1 MIAICDRCDLGSH
14 GKAKF
19 VALLRG
25 LYLPDSAARR
35 ERPVAHPNMEWTRL
49 GPRKRQGASRI
60 TLGGSET
67 PAIDISHCE
76 MRDVN
81 LVRTPMRSHRRRRAG
96 NRARKC
102 NAEKCQLKAKAL
114 ASGRRKVSGQIPP
127 LVAEG
132 RMRPVIAR
140 EHKIARNA
148 RLLET
153 TALRS
158 R

>member
-81 LVRTPMRSHRRRRAG
+81 LVRTPMRSHRRRGCSKPLPCGADG
-96 NRARKC
+96 KMPSGGAPAASVAAAPSKPNTT
-102 NAEKCQLKAKAL
+102 
-114 ASGRRKVSGQIPP
+114 ASGRIIP
-127 LVAEG
+127 
-132 RMRPVIAR
+132 R
-140 EHKIARNA
+140 EFLAPEVHG
-148 RLLET
+148 
-153 TALRS
+153 
-158 R
+158 